1 MEKCKCSK
9 AERNLYGKRW
19 IWQGSERVDV
29 CNNCDK
35 HYDAEA
41 IAVEEATDQPNSFP
55 LSDLQKKVP
64 TTLLERR
71 VSGIEDIV
79 RRMWIWISI
88 QAVFIGFWVGNTFGN
103 LKYDYYGNLTK
114 EFDFGLFIL
123 GTLIGFGTFAP
134 LVFIVQALREIVI
147 NIVKGPLD
155 KSEQ

>member
-1 MEKCKCSK
+1 MNSCQCSK
-9 AERNLYGKRW
+9 SERNTYGHRW
-19 IWQGSERVDV
+19 VTKEGERVGI

-35 HYDAEA
+35 IVDVVVNAAADAGAQETS
-41 IAVEEATDQPNSFP
+41 IK

-64 TTLLERR
+64 TTPLEKR

-88 QAVFIGFWVGNTFGN
+88 QALFIGIWVGSTFGE
-103 LKYDYYGNLTK
+103 LQYDYYGNLTK
-114 EFDFGLFIL
+114 EFNFGLFIL

-134 LVFIVQALREIVI
+134 LVFIVQALREIVV

-155 KSEQ
+155 KSEL